1 MKAKEVMGKLLM
13 SFVLVSIG
21 FAAGKEMTRRAMAG
35 AQSDAQQHV
44 LAGASA
50 QQDRVIVY
58 YMHGSFRCLTCNS
71 IETMA
76 KAVVENDFA
85 EALAAGQVEWQAVNF
100 QENARLAQQYG
111 VGSSTVVV
119 AKIRGGQAVDFKR
132 LDEVWTK
139 VNDPPAFKRYIHE
152 SIRAYLEGGSV

>member
-13 SFVLVSIG
+13 SFVLLSIG

-35 AQSDAQQHV
+35 AQSDTQQNV
-44 LAGASA
+44 WSA
-50 QQDRVIVY
+50 QQDKIIVY

-71 IETMA
+71 IETMT
-76 KAVVENDFA
+76 KGVVENDFA
-85 EALAAGQVEWQAVNF
+85 EALAAGQVAWQAANI
-100 QENARLAQQYG
+100 QENVRLGRLYG
-111 VGSSTVVV
+111 VSSSTVVV
-119 AKIRGGQAVDFKR
+119 AKIRGGEVVDFKR

-152 SIRAYLEGGSV
+152 AIVAYLEGGGV